1 MGTRLLMSVLTRR
14 FNGGV
19 LAARRARRAVRDEL
33 SGELPERTL
42 DDVELLVSELA
53 TNSVRHGGCDE
64 DAELRVE
71 TDVTPSCIRIRLCDT
86 GSGFAEPR
94 AEPSP
99 PDAAGGFGL
108 VLLDRISDRWGTQR
122 NGGFC
127 VWFEVQRAPAAV

>member
-1 MGTRLLMSVLTRR
+1 MSVLTRR
-14 FNGGV
+14 FHGGV
-19 LAARRARRAVRDEL
+19 LAARLARRAVRDEL

-64 DAELRVE
+64 GTELRFR
-71 TDVTPSCIRIRLCDT
+71 TDVTPSCVRIQLCDT
-86 GSGFAEPR
+86 GSGFTELR
-94 AEPSP
+94 SEPSP

-108 VLLDRISDRWGTQR
+108 VLLERLSDRWGTQR

-127 VWFEVQRAPAAV
+127 VWFEVQRASTRV